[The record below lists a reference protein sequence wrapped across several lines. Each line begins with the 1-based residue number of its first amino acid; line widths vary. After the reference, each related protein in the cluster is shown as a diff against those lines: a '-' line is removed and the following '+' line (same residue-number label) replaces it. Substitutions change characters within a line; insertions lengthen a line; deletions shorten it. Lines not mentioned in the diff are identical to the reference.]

1 MMPITMGDVGQAY
14 TIRKITGPEELRAH
28 LSAMGFN
35 QGTEIRL
42 ISKLAGNVIVAVK
55 DSRVAIG
62 HDEAVHI
69 MV

>member
-1 MMPITMGDVGQAY
+1 MPITMGDVGTTY

-28 LSAMGFN
+28 LCAMGFN
-35 QGTEIRL
+35 PGAEIRL

-55 DSRVAIG
+55 ESRVAVG

-69 MV
+69 LV